1 MNTYLYEKAFNNVD
15 AGGAASIGVAILII
29 AMIMSFLQV
38 KFGKED

>member
-1 MNTYLYEKAFNNVD
+1 MMKAFKDFN

-29 AMIMSFLQV
+29 AMVMSFLQV